1 MPTADDVDPELP
13 PWLIRLA
20 KHRVFR
26 WVVLITFGPLL
37 VRAWHDSLGNV
48 DDELLTAFVLGT
60 VMWVGVGYW
69 VFGVV
74 L

>member
-1 MPTADDVDPELP
+1 
-13 PWLIRLA
+13 
-20 KHRVFR
+20 VFR